1 MKYSLIA
8 STICASLL
16 VAGAAHAHGNVTP
29 QPVDVEGLPDVEGWS
44 DSNPYRQLEG
54 KKRQK
59 VIEKGDYAF
68 HQTCAGCHGLEAK
81 AGGIAPDLR
90 MLTPKADDA
99 YFVGRVQSGGR
110 GMPAF
115 GEVLEP
121 EAVWAIRTWLETKHD
136 EAMEERYGSP

>member
-16 VAGAAHAHGNVTP
+16 IAGAAHAHGNVTP
-29 QPVDVEGLPDVEGWS
+29 QSVDVEGLPYVEGWS

-68 HQTCAGCHGLEAK
+68 HQTLSLIH
-81 AGGIAPDLR
+81 I
-90 MLTPKADDA
+90 
-99 YFVGRVQSGGR
+99 
-110 GMPAF
+110 
-115 GEVLEP
+115 
-121 EAVWAIRTWLETKHD
+121 
-136 EAMEERYGSP
+136 